1 MKKRFKIH
9 LMRQKFYTVD
19 VDAEDQDEA
28 IKKAIV
34 SIHENEDY
42 HLISQS
48 NQILQV
54 LINDRYERE
63 FSEYVAE
70 EFPT

>member
-9 LMRQKFYTVD
+9 LMRQQFYTVD
-19 VDAEDQDEA
+19 VDANDQDEA
-28 IKKAIV
+28 IKKAVV
-34 SIHENEDY
+34 SVHENEEY
-42 HLISQS
+42 HLVSES

-63 FSEYVAE
+63 FSSYVE
-70 EFPT
+70 EKFPT